1 MKLLMREQQVNLHT
15 APHAVHLEC
24 DVCKKTTT
32 FRVTA
37 EPYSA
42 ATYDTVTNCISR
54 LKKCTR
60 DAGKKAAEL
69 IARFPTY
76 AKYLDD
82 RFSKIFIKLT
92 SELMTLDTD
101 IVKCSHCGN
110 ARVPIPNY
118 VGVFKFDGFDR
129 IKDVSDSLSSEM
141 SKYYTEM
148 RRMFEP
154 IDDYFREQDILLE
167 ASLREVNPATYY
179 SDLFN
184 ATEFHI
190 DIESG
195 IPSFPEEM
203 PLTGS
208 LASVLG
214 AGIEEFTTDPAGELD
229 IENPPEDTPLTVG
242 PDVIKFLSTPKCL
255 TSDLA
260 RLMAGGLGN
269 VTIDNREFRRPVDN
283 MPKVRAAADA
293 IGLKFLPQESED
305 SPDAFHVECEAR
317 IVKGLGVPNNIIK
330 DDPHPN
336 EKSD

>member
-1 MKLLMREQQVNLHT
+1 MKLLMREQQVNLHA

-37 EPYSA
+37 
-42 ATYDTVTNCISR
+42 
-54 LKKCTR
+54 
-60 DAGKKAAEL
+60 
-69 IARFPTY
+69 
-76 AKYLDD
+76 
-82 RFSKIFIKLT
+82 
-92 SELMTLDTD
+92 
-101 IVKCSHCGN
+101 
-110 ARVPIPNY
+110 
-118 VGVFKFDGFDR
+118 
-129 IKDVSDSLSSEM
+129 
-141 SKYYTEM
+141 
-148 RRMFEP
+148 
-154 IDDYFREQDILLE
+154 
-167 ASLREVNPATYY
+167 
-179 SDLFN
+179 
-184 ATEFHI
+184 
-190 DIESG
+190 
-195 IPSFPEEM
+195 
-203 PLTGS
+203 
-208 LASVLG
+208 
-214 AGIEEFTTDPAGELD
+214 GELD
-229 IENPPEDTPLTVG
+229 IENPPEDAPLTVG